1 MINPIKAPDYTN
13 PPPSKEFMANTVKK
27 AKCPM
32 LKTLEKV
39 LLDGAERDPEF
50 ALTITTVNG
59 VFEGVKALEFKY
71 DYIAHEEYTEAYY
84 AIVKVITNDGDYYIN
99 PNKIVSF

>member
-1 MINPIKAPDYTN
+1 MKTAPDYTN
-13 PPPSKEFMANTVKK
+13 PPPSPKFQANTVKG

-59 VFEGVKALEFKY
+59 VFEGVKTLEFKY
-71 DYIAHEEYTEAYY
+71 EYIANEEYKEPYY
-84 AIVKVITNDGDYYIN
+84 AIVKVITDDGDYHIN
-99 PNKIVSF
+99 PQHIVSF

>member
-1 MINPIKAPDYTN
+1 MTN
-13 PPPSKEFMANTVKK
+13 TEPQPPLKFITETVKK

-71 DYIAHEEYTEAYY
+71 EYIANEEYTEAYY